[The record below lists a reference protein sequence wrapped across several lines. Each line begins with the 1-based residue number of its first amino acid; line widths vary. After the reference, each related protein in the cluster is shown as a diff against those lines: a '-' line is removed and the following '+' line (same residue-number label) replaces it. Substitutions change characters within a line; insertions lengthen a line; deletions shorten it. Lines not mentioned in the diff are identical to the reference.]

1 MVKYG
6 NSKVYEIEP
15 ICDHDEDEVYIGS
28 TTKVYLSDRMVKHRS
43 DYKRWK
49 EKKEG
54 GKISAFDLFDKYGVE
69 NRQIILLENVP
80 CRTKE
85 ELVAREAHYI
95 RTMKCVNKVTPNR
108 TKEEYRNDNREKK
121 REMDRVYRESKKR
134 K

>member
-49 EKKEG
+49 EKKE
-54 GKISAFDLFDKYGVE
+54 
-69 NRQIILLENVP
+69 
-80 CRTKE
+80 
-85 ELVAREAHYI
+85 EL
-95 RTMKCVNKVTPNR
+95 
-108 TKEEYRNDNREKK
+108 
-121 REMDRVYRESKKR
+121 R
-134 K
+134 KNW